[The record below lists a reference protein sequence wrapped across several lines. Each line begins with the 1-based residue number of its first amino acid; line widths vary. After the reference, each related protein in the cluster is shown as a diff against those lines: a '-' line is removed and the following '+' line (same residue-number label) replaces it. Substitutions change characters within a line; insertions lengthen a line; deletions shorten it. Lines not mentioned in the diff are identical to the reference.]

1 MKRNFI
7 TALAVCYTLTT
18 GGLAIYAQ
26 EQGYYGKKVG
36 AITTNKSEAVTL
48 QDKTKKDIK
57 NTNANKDV
65 YVETVHKEVNS
76 ADKGTIAVG
85 GKNKAGQA
93 PLSRGS
99 VSTSKSQD
107 NKVSA
112 KQITASTNSTK
123 VELLDWWKSA
133 QYVFSVGREVTVR
146 DVNTGKTFKIKRTM
160 GTNHADCE
168 TVTAAD
174 TKIMRE
180 IWGGFS
186 WTRRPVHIIVDGRVL
201 AASMAGM
208 PHAGL
213 DAAPAYSTVN
223 NRAGGFGRGQNL
235 DVVKGNGMDG
245 HFDVHFL
252 NSKTHGSSKVD
263 PDHQAAIMKA
273 AGK

>member
-7 TALAVCYTLTT
+7 TALAVCYALTT

-26 EQGYYGKKVG
+26 EQGYYGKKVS
-36 AITTNKSEAVTL
+36 AVTANKNEAVTV
-48 QDKTKKDIK
+48 KNNTKNDIK
-57 NTNANKDV
+57 NTNTNKDV
-65 YVETVHKEVNS
+65 YKEAVHKEVNS
-76 ADKGTIAVG
+76 ADKGTITVG
-85 GKNKAGQA
+85 GKGKDGQA
-93 PLSRGS
+93 PLTRGGISYSRN
-99 VSTSKSQD
+99 QD
-107 NKVSA
+107 NKVST
-112 KQITASTNSTK
+112 KQKSNVTNSAK
-123 VELLDWWKSA
+123 VELLDWWRSA
-133 QYVFSVGREVTVR
+133 QYVFSTGKEVTVR
-146 DVNTGKTFKIKRTM
+146 DVYTGKTFKIKRTM

-168 TVTAAD
+168 TVTSAD

-213 DAAPAYSTVN
+213 DAAPAYDTVN
-223 NRAGGFGRGQNL
+223 NRAGGYGRGQNL

-263 PDHQAAIMKA
+263 PDHQAAIRKA